1 METKDHD
8 WFSLVFF
15 FPVSLATVACSS
27 LIVYT
32 VRTNSDT
39 LKYTGQKSNVDL
51 QSTSRP
57 TVTQGTMRTT
67 ALSEINTM
75 SSKLTMWEQRWQIVE
90 FVNWTMVP
98 SIRDMSENMEGVRSN
113 LCRIT
118 SKGGILQ
125 QRLIITYLARLMKC
139 ICTKNMNFWRWKHLF
154 QLEINTCTINFS
166 HLWRY
171 NTKHLAIYILFFP

>member
-1 METKDHD
+1 MYHFLAIFFYFLRAWLSHVSSCIWRPRDGNKRS
-8 WFSLVFF
+8 WLVLSCLFL
-15 FPVSLATVACSS
+15 PVSLATVACSS

-67 ALSEINTM
+67 ALEKINTM

-90 FVNWTMVP
+90 FVNFNYGAVNTWY
-98 SIRDMSENMEGVRSN
+98 VR
-113 LCRIT
+113 
-118 SKGGILQ
+118 
-125 QRLIITYLARLMKC
+125 
-139 ICTKNMNFWRWKHLF
+139 KNGRG
-154 QLEINTCTINFS
+154 EE
-166 HLWRY
+166 
-171 NTKHLAIYILFFP
+171 